1 MNTGTTYLFHVK
13 KVSIIYLVSLNEPM
27 IINF

>member
-1 MNTGTTYLFHVK
+1 MNSIPLTNSMLRTT
-13 KVSIIYLVSLNEPM
+13 SIIYLVGLDEPM